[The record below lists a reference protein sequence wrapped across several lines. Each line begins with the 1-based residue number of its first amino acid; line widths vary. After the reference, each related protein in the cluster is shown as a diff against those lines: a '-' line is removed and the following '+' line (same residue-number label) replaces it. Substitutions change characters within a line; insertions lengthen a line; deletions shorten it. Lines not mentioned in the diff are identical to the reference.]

1 MLRILRT
8 NPSEATFEESIIQIK
23 KKKKRLMDR
32 GHPHNSKEKLLS
44 KIKLKGSVHTC
55 CPGAV
60 GPSTV
65 VAGH

>member
-8 NPSEATFEESIIQIK
+8 NPSEATFEESSIQIFK
-23 KKKKRLMDR
+23 KKTLDGQRLPTQFER
-32 GHPHNSKEKLLS
+32 KLLS
-44 KIKLKGSVHTC
+44 KIKLSGSVLTC
-55 CPGAV
+55 CPGTV

>member
-23 KKKKRLMDR
+23 KKRLMDR
-32 GHPHNSKEKLLS
+32 GYSHNLKEKLLS

-55 CPGAV
+55 CLGAV

>member
-23 KKKKRLMDR
+23 KKRLMDR
-32 GHPHNSKEKLLS
+32 GYPHNLKEKLLS

-55 CPGAV
+55 CPSAV

>member
-8 NPSEATFEESIIQIK
+8 KPSEATFEESIIQIK
-23 KKKKRLMDR
+23 KKRLMDR
-32 GHPHNSKEKLLS
+32 GYPHNSKEKLLS

-60 GPSTV
+60 SPSTV